1 MQVTIP
7 TEFLEAA
14 HATSLGD
21 LESVLVRFAQKRDF
35 EIVSAVMVIDGEAF
49 GDGAQFLSVGNIPEA
64 FYSAHKNVDN
74 SRRDPV
80 LQAVKRQTTP
90 VMWDR
95 GTYQRA
101 GADDLWEE
109 QAPFGFKQGVG
120 LAMHPFPGRHYLL
133 GMNGPDPVA
142 ADAQARGRLLD
153 ELQLMALCSQNAAM
167 RLMKAPEPV
176 APEVYLTPR
185 ERDVLSWTARDKS
198 AWVVGQLLGV
208 SEHTVAFHLK
218 NAMRK
223 LGCATKHSAATK
235 ALKLGLISVPSR

>member
-1 MQVTIP
+1 MLATIP

-14 HATSLGD
+14 HAASLGD
-21 LESVLVRFAQKRDF
+21 LESVLVRFAQQRDF
-35 EIVSAVMVIDGEAF
+35 EIVSAVMVIDDDGN
-49 GDGAQFLSVGNIPEA
+49 GDAAQFLSVGNIPEA
-64 FYSAHKNVDN
+64 FYTAHKNLDN

-80 LQAVKRQTTP
+80 LQAVKKQSTP
-90 VMWDR
+90 IMWDR
-95 GTYQRA
+95 STYQQA

-120 LAMHPFPGRHYLL
+120 LAMRPFPGRHYLL
-133 GMNGPDPVA
+133 GMNGPDPLTS
-142 ADAQARGRLLD
+142 DAQLRGRLLD

-167 RLMKAPEPV
+167 RLMKAPEPEG
-176 APEVYLTPR
+176 PDLHLTPR
-185 ERDVLSWTARDKS
+185 ERDVLAWTARDKS